1 MKVAG
6 TAALD
11 AQPERVWA
19 VMFDPAV
26 LARSI
31 PGCESLR
38 ATGPD
43 HYEGTVTAGV
53 ASIKGTFQGEVRL
66 TDLERP
72 RSLVLRVSGAGAP
85 GTVRADVAVRLS
97 ASGEGGTEL
106 GYDAD
111 AVVGGMVG
119 GVGQR
124 VLAGVAKKMA
134 GEFFDRLNSELAG
147 GHTGGG
153 IEGVLEAAA
162 DAGRGAP
169 DTAPPDDAAGLYRGR
184 PREVAPTSP
193 PDFVRGAVFGAAV
206 AFAGVLIGVL
216 AGRRGRIQSE
226 LRGGGAR

>member
-11 AQPERVWA
+11 APPEQVWA
-19 VMFDPAV
+19 VMLDPAV

-43 HYEGTVTAGV
+43 HYQGTVTAGV
-53 ASIKGTFQGEVRL
+53 ASVKGTFQGEVRL
-66 TDLERP
+66 TDLDRP
-72 RSLVLRVSGAGAP
+72 RSLVLRASGAGAP
-85 GTVRADVAVRLS
+85 GTVRAEVAVVLAEADDGR
-97 ASGEGGTEL
+97 TEL
-106 GYDAD
+106 SYDAD

-134 GEFFDRLNSELAG
+134 GEFFARLGAELS
-147 GHTGGG
+147 GGG
-153 IEGVLEAAA
+153 AVEAPGAGAPTAGAPAEAPAAEAPQEAA
-162 DAGRGAP
+162 
-169 DTAPPDDAAGLYRGR
+169 LYRGR
-184 PREVAPTSP
+184 RTAATPESRQ
-193 PDFVRGAVFGAAV
+193 DFVRGAVFGAAV

-216 AGRRGRIQSE
+216 AGRRGAHQAE
-226 LRGGGAR
+226 VRGADRR